1 MQENTTRKGMGLHW
15 FEPKPSNRGSLK
27 QAIKDSTVFTVLAGL
42 IPVFILFLTVGPVLV
57 TSLQDAGLSQPQ
69 IIGWMLAIHVFGGIN
84 GLVLSVYYRMPIVGA
99 YSIPGIAIAA
109 GALGT
114 LTYPEALAGFIGAGL
129 IVFLIGITG
138 LAKTLV
144 RYIPGPIMF
153 AMIAGVLLSFP
164 LQIISG
170 VQAAPLIGVATILG
184 YIIFHLWVPR
194 VPGIMGALFFGT
206 TAAVVQGEF
215 AFEAVEFGV
224 GVPHFEVP
232 EFSWI
237 AVLSLSLPLAMA
249 VVGSENMQSIG
260 VLKTIGFRPPV
271 TAMTVMSGI
280 GGVVAGFF
288 GGHNANIAG
297 PATAA
302 AAAPDTGPARSRFF
316 VAFLSCL
323 VVMSFGIFA
332 PMVLDVFAFFPE
344 ALMSL
349 LVGLVLLPIVASAFT
364 DAWEKRQF
372 PLSVLVTF
380 LIASS
385 GVSMFGISSAFW
397 ALLFGCLS
405 AILIE
410 RKDLKAY
417 SKEHVSEFDETEPEM
432 DREPAQ
438 V

>member
-1 MQENTTRKGMGLHW
+1 MRDNTTRKGIRLHW
-15 FEPKPSNRGSLK
+15 LEPKPANGGSIK
-27 QAIKDSTVFTVLAGL
+27 QAIKDSTVFTVLAGI

-57 TSLQDAGLSQPQ
+57 TSLQDAGLSQSQ
-69 IIGWMLAIHVFGGIN
+69 IIGWMLAIHVFGGLT
-84 GLVLSVYYRMPIVGA
+84 GLVLSIYYRMPIVGA

-114 LTYPEALAGFIGAGL
+114 LTYTEALAGFVGAGI
-129 IVFLIGITG
+129 IVFLAGITG
-138 LAKTLV
+138 LAKTIV

-164 LQIISG
+164 LQIIDG
-170 VQAAPLIGVATILG
+170 AQTAPLIGVATILG
-184 YIIFHLWVPR
+184 YVVFHLWVPR
-194 VPGIMGALFFGT
+194 IPGIMGALFFGVI
-206 TAAVVQGEF
+206 AAAAQGEF
-215 AFEAVEFGV
+215 AFKAVDIAIGT
-224 GVPHFEVP
+224 PHFEVP

-237 AVLSLSLPLAMA
+237 AILSLSLPLAIA
-249 VVGSENMQSIG
+249 VIGSENMQAIG

-271 TAMTVMSGI
+271 TSMTILSGI
-280 GGVVAGFF
+280 GGVLAGFF
-288 GGHNANIAG
+288 GGHNANIGG
-297 PATAA
+297 PSTAA
-302 AAAPDTGPARSRFF
+302 AAAPDTGPTRSRYF

-323 VVMSFGIFA
+323 VTISFGIFA
-332 PMVLDVFAFFPE
+332 PMVLEVFAFFPE

-364 DAWEKRQF
+364 DAWEKRQL

-380 LIASS
+380 LVASS

-405 AILIE
+405 AILLE
-410 RKDLKAY
+410 RKDLNAYVTEQISESKKAE
-417 SKEHVSEFDETEPEM
+417 SQM
-432 DREPAQ
+432 DQAPAK